1 MCALITNHL
10 CWECFLVLSV
20 YCETLHRDE
29 EKEILSH
36 GMWLLS
42 NLEKKKSVFN
52 TAKIALT
59 DKNWSLL
66 LSA

>member
-1 MCALITNHL
+1 MTDGLTTKGGGEGEVCALITNHL

-42 NLEKKKSVFN
+42 NLEKKK
-52 TAKIALT
+52 KCI
-59 DKNWSLL
+59 
-66 LSA
+66 